1 MKCLSVLKSN
11 IPVTCTLLVLCGGGV
26 FALAQ
31 AVFTEYTGSYKN
43 LGIIAP
49 GVVECPGGEPTG
61 LWPYGL
67 PCSQGSRFRVRGLV
81 RKWYV
86 QSTDSRV
93 TGQFF
98 TVVNG
103 NFDGWPGSG
112 PMWGTAKSEMA
123 DGGVWEGNWTGQKT
137 ATGETVN
144 SVMHGSGGNIEGL
157 VKEEDASS
165 TGGLWTVAGRI
176 LQPASK

>member
-1 MKCLSVLKSN
+1 MNCLSAVKSN
-11 IPVTCTLLVLCGGGV
+11 IPVTCTLLALCGGGV

-43 LGIIAP
+43 LGIVSP

-61 LWPYGL
+61 LWPNGL
-67 PCSQGSRFRVRGLV
+67 PCSPGSRFRLRGLV
-81 RKWYV
+81 RRWYV
-86 QSTDSRV
+86 QSSDSRV
-93 TGQFF
+93 TGQLL

-112 PMWGTAKSEMA
+112 RMWGTGRLEVAE
-123 DGGVWEGNWTGQKT
+123 GGVWEGIWTGEKT
-137 ATGETVN
+137 VAGETVN
-144 SVMHGSGGNIEGL
+144 SVTHGNGGNIEGL
-157 VKEEDASS
+157 IKEEHASNIGQPWTS
-165 TGGLWTVAGRI
+165 TGRI